1 MVWWWSLEWP
11 QWLST
16 VGESED
22 MKSLTDLA
30 ADLDVSTE
38 QVLIIAL
45 PVVATRAGVE
55 DLADWEERNNPLIK
69 VVIIT

>member
-30 ADLDVSTE
+30 ADFDVSTE
-38 QVLIIAL
+38 QVLIAL
-45 PVVATRAGVE
+45 RVVATRAGVE
-55 DLADWEERNNPLIK
+55 DLADWEER
-69 VVIIT
+69 ITPR

>member
-38 QVLIIAL
+38 QVLIAL
-45 PVVATRAGVE
+45 RVVATRAGVE
-55 DLADWEERNNPLIK
+55 DLADWEGKSTSR
-69 VVIIT
+69 